1 MIVFLSVEH
10 TTITEQVHRGRT
22 LGKGLERIS
31 RGLGTKLAIHI
42 SEGNKRPETPMQ
54 AAKLASEGGI
64 VLRQHIP
71 ILPHWKEYKK
81 DPSILTDYIGKV
93 VVSITNPGQ

>member
-1 MIVFLSVEH
+1 
-10 TTITEQVHRGRT
+10 
-22 LGKGLERIS
+22 
-31 RGLGTKLAIHI
+31 
-42 SEGNKRPETPMQ
+42 MQ

>member
-10 TTITEQVHRGRT
+10 PTITEQVHRGRT

-42 SEGNKRPETPMQ
+42 SEGKKRPETPMQ
-54 AAKLASEGGI
+54 AAKLASDGGI

-93 VVSITNPGQ
+93 AVSITNPGQ